1 MRKRIDLEYIFSSS
15 VTILFS
21 RLSSAAGLAEW
32 FSDDVK
38 HDGNIFTFVWD
49 GIGEEAELV
58 DMKKNSYVRFKWLD
72 ADDEEEFF
80 EFSLHVEPLTEEVAL
95 IITDFVD
102 ADEEG
107 DAIELWNK
115 QVEMLHRTVGG

>member
-1 MRKRIDLEYIFSSS
+1 M
-15 VTILFS
+15 
-21 RLSSAAGLAEW
+21 W
-32 FSDDVK
+32 DDV
-38 HDGNIFTFVWD
+38 
-49 GIGEEAELV
+49 GEEADVSGYERKFLRALQV
-58 DMKKNSYVRFKWLD
+58 AG